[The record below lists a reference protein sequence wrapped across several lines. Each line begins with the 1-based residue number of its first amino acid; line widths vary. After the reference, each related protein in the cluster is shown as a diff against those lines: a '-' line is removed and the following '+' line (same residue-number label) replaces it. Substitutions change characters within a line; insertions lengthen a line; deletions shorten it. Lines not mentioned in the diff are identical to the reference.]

1 MGYVDTGKF
10 IFNTQSTYGNRD
22 AYLKSQYDFV
32 LRNALVA
39 EKICDVN
46 RSDVKRIQNPYGSQ
60 PTATIQAVAGT
71 YSVTAWT
78 VTDDALTVTDEVIYA
93 EHIFAHEDFFAVF
106 DIATSRLDNMM
117 YAVAYGVDYFVL
129 NNLCED
135 GTGTYTTPAGGF
147 TTAANINTIM
157 ANLSSKVAGYDTQ
170 FGTFLVIENT
180 DLVGFM
186 VAGATNGFSMA
197 DAVLK
202 NGKVTSWMG
211 TDVFVVRSGT
221 FADATIG
228 TTTVTNAGHRVFGVN
243 KSSTYASP
251 RGINYEEKS
260 VSGKTG
266 KEVVVFGLVGFKLWN
281 QKKALTI
288 DITLA

>member
-197 DAVLK
+197 DSVLK

-211 TDVFVVRSGT
+211 TDVFVVRTGT

>member
-1 MGYVDTGKF
+1 M
-10 IFNTQSTYGNRD
+10 FNTQSTYGNRD

-32 LRNALVA
+32 LRNALIT

-78 VTDDALTVTDEVIYA
+78 VTDDALTVTDEVIYS

-117 YAVAYGVDYFVL
+117 YAVAYGIDYFVL

-202 NGKVTSWMG
+202 NGKVTNWMG
-211 TDVFVVRSGT
+211 TDVYVVRTGT
-221 FADATIG
+221 FVDATIG
-228 TTTVTNAGHRVFGVN
+228 TTTVTNSGHRVFGVN

-251 RGINYEEKS
+251 RGINYEEKG
-260 VSGKTG
+260 VTGKTG

>member
-1 MGYVDTGKF
+1 M
-10 IFNTQSTYGNRD
+10 NTMSTYGNRD
-22 AYLKSQYDFV
+22 KYFQSQYEIV

-39 EKICDVN
+39 EKICSVDN
-46 RSDVKRIQNPYGSQ
+46 SDAKRIQNPYGSQ

-71 YSVTAWT
+71 YSVSAWT

-106 DIATSRLDNMM
+106 DIAASRLDNLM
-117 YAVAYGVDYFVL
+117 YSVAYGVDKFVL

-135 GTGTYTTPAGGF
+135 ATGTYTTPTGGF
-147 TTAANINTIM
+147 TTASNVNTIM
-157 ANLSSKVAGYDTQ
+157 ANLSSKVAGYETTY
-170 FGTFLVIENT
+170 GTFLVIENT

-202 NGKVTSWMG
+202 NGKVTVWMG
-211 TDVFVVRSGT
+211 TDIYVVRSGT
-221 FADATIG
+221 FVDATLG

-243 KSSTYASP
+243 KVATYASP
-251 RGINYEEKS
+251 RGMNYEEKS
-260 VSGKTG
+260 VTGKTG
-266 KEVVVFGLVGFKLWN
+266 KEVVVFCLVGFKLWA
-281 QKKALTI
+281 QKTALVV

>member
-1 MGYVDTGKF
+1 M
-10 IFNTQSTYGNRD
+10 FNTQSTYGARD
-22 AYLKSQYDFV
+22 AYLKSQYDYV
-32 LRNALVA
+32 LRNALVC

-46 RSDVKRIQNPYGSQ
+46 RSDLKRIQNPYGSQ
-60 PTATIQAVAGT
+60 PTATVQAVAGT

-78 VTDDALTVTDEVIYA
+78 VTDDALTVTDEVIYS

-106 DIATSRLDNMM
+106 DIAASRLDNMM
-117 YAVAYGVDYFVL
+117 YAVAYGIDYFVL

-157 ANLSSKVAGYDTQ
+157 ANLSSKVAGYDTT

-202 NGKVTSWMG
+202 NGKVTQWMG
-211 TDVFVVRSGT
+211 TDVYVVRTGT

-228 TTTVTNAGHRVFGVN
+228 TTTVTNSGHRVFGVN

-251 RGINYEEKS
+251 RGIQYEEKS